1 MKNILK
7 ISALI
12 VLFINISCKAQQ
24 MVQTPNDVYKL
35 KKNEQQFLNKPL
47 KNLLKEIKPE
57 IKMAYGSLDN
67 PCYFAFR
74 FISPKEI
81 ESKPASSN
89 ILGLYVYVKEIVDE
103 WGLGKRPKEIE
114 FTWTKEDLEKYGNCT
129 VIRIK
134 VLGKD

>member
-1 MKNILK
+1 MIFKIVTILF
-7 ISALI
+7 
-12 VLFINISCKAQQ
+12 LFANHICKAQQ

-35 KKNEQQFLNKPL
+35 KENEQQFLNKPL

-57 IKMAYGSLDN
+57 IKWAYGSLDN

-74 FISPKEI
+74 FISSEEI
-81 ESKPASSN
+81 RRRSSDSN
-89 ILGLYVYVKEIVDE
+89 TLGLYIYVKEVVNE

-114 FTWTKEDLEKYGNCT
+114 FTWRKEDVEKYGNFT

-134 VLGKD
+134 VIGKD